1 MRFAG
6 RVFKDGKYW
15 SIRVPML
22 NVTTQ
27 GLTKK
32 DAYHMIAEA
41 IELHVDKRGFK
52 VDVYPGKGEYFEIG
66 STDSAALAA
75 FLLRRQRIHRG
86 LTLEDVAKR
95 LGAKSNNAYARYE
108 QGRSTPTI
116 EKLSELLMALSP
128 DNDFVLSLSQG
139 K

>member
-6 RVFKDGKYW
+6 RVFKSKKYW
-15 SIRVPML
+15 PIEVPIL
-22 NVTTQ
+22 GVYTQ
-27 GLTKK
+27 GLSKR
-32 DAYHMIAEA
+32 DAYFMIADA
-41 IELHVDKRGFK
+41 IELLVDKEGFK

-66 STDSAALAA
+66 STDTAALAA
-75 FLLRRQRIHRG
+75 ALLREQRTKRG
-86 LTLEDVAKR
+86 LSLEDVAKR

-116 EKLSELLMALSP
+116 EKLSELLMAVSP

>member
-15 SIRVPML
+15 AVEVPIL
-22 NVTTQ
+22 NVVTQ

-41 IELHVDKRGFK
+41 IELHVDKEGFK

-66 STDSAALAA
+66 SRDSAALAA
-75 FLLRRQRIHRG
+75 FLLRRQRRKRR
-86 LTLEDVAKR
+86 LTLEEVAKR
-95 LGAKSNNAYARYE
+95 MGAKSLNVYARYE
-108 QGRSTPTI
+108 QGKSIPTVD
-116 EKLSELLMALSP
+116 EFNELLLALSP
-128 DNDFVLSLSQG
+128 DNDFVLVEGQG